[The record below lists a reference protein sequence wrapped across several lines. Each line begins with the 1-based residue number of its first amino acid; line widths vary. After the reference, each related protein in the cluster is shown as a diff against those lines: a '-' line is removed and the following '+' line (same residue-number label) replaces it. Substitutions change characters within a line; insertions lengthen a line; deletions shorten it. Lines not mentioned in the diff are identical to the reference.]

1 MKPFLNR
8 ESNCFAYLC
17 ETFPALSTEQL
28 RAEIF
33 YGSQIRRLIQN
44 KNFSLTMTTLV
55 KMLGGHLQQLSK
67 TSLDILK
74 LLTITTF
81 QNSC

>member
-1 MKPFLNR
+1 MQDK
-8 ESNCFAYLC
+8 Y
-17 ETFPALSTEQL
+17 FP
-28 RAEIF
+28 
-33 YGSQIRRLIQN
+33 
-44 KNFSLTMTTLV
+44 LTLTTLV

-74 LLTITTF
+74 LLTIATF

>member
-1 MKPFLNR
+1 MQDKYYP
-8 ESNCFAYLC
+8 
-17 ETFPALSTEQL
+17 
-28 RAEIF
+28 
-33 YGSQIRRLIQN
+33 
-44 KNFSLTMTTLV
+44 LTSTTLV

-74 LLTITTF
+74 LLTITTS

>member
-1 MKPFLNR
+1 MALT
-8 ESNCFAYLC
+8 YDIQMQDWY
-17 ETFPALSTEQL
+17 FPLTL
-28 RAEIF
+28 TIF
-33 YGSQIRRLIQN
+33 
-44 KNFSLTMTTLV
+44 V

-81 QNSC
+81 